1 MFLFT
6 EEHRQEIES
15 QSAQMISEF
24 RSELDSKKI
33 YIAELEQRIQ
43 EFTLPTE
50 GHDHVIIQI
59 QLKFSLVIKTEACHM
74 KHSLYH
80 RWKYERESFTEDCI
94 SSYSTKAR

>member
-6 EEHRQEIES
+6 EEHRQKIES

-24 RSELDSKKI
+24 HSELDSKKI
-33 YIAELEQRIQ
+33 YIAELEQRIE

-59 QLKFSLVIKTEACHM
+59 QLKF
-74 KHSLYH
+74 
-80 RWKYERESFTEDCI
+80 
-94 SSYSTKAR
+94 